1 MIKTTIWFTNVCTLL
16 QTVAIFRYTNE
27 KKVIDDNVKN
37 IPNWKHQS
45 LARSRFSFFKPFLM
59 LICNR
64 INSWKWTMLLIL
76 LFTNKLEQLN
86 VAPLRS
92 VTSIRKFSLYP
103 VGQYPRRIS
112 FYLVRV
118 HTLTHWVGYKMAAI
132 SQTRFSNAFSW
143 MKIIIFH

>member
-16 QTVAIFRYTNE
+16 QTVTIFRYTNE

-37 IPNWKHQS
+37 IPDWKHQS

-59 LICNR
+59 LICSR
-64 INSWKWTMLLIL
+64 INSWKWTIL
-76 LFTNKLEQLN
+76 WFCYWQNKLEQLY

-92 VTSIRKFSLYP
+92 VTSSETFSLYS
-103 VGQYPRRIS
+103 VGQYPMRIS

-118 HTLTHWVGYKMAAI
+118 HVLTHWVGDIMAAI